1 MNRRRD
7 PLEVKAT
14 STRRLLGDPAL
25 GWSQRLKVEVGGT
38 GTVAQAGVVLP
49 RLLADRL
56 GLTTGLA
63 EVVARAGFCPV
74 RHRGRALV
82 DVTCALAAGAMC
94 LSDVEAMTAQEEIFG
109 PGGGASDSTMLR
121 VLDELAERL
130 GGDGLPG
137 RRLARATAAAR
148 ATAWEAIVARRGQL
162 PAVAI
167 AGKDLTRSATEPGG
181 RPRPV
186 LVVRLDATLIE
197 AASPKAQAAG
207 HYKGGFGFHP
217 LTSWCTNIG
226 DALAVMQ
233 RPGNAGSFTAADHLA
248 VLKAALIQIP
258 AQWRTDVLV
267 SIDGAGA
274 SHDVID
280 YLTSLNTAAAH
291 GNRGRRVEYTI
302 GWPVDERTLAGIEQ
316 LPESHWGAAVHADG
330 DVDPAAQVADLT
342 GIIRHGPGGDR
353 LATWPRCMRLITRRT
368 PRPATK
374 PAKFGEHPDWE
385 YGAFVTNT
393 PDGQVQFL
401 DARHRTQAHVEDR
414 MKQFKACGARNLPS
428 IDYDR
433 NAAWLQLAAV
443 ATSLTA
449 WLRHLALDGD
459 LAKASTKTL
468 RFRILSAP
476 ARLVTHAR
484 RRILKIPPGWQW
496 SNDLATAW
504 DHLQALHPA

>member
-1 MNRRRD
+1 
-7 PLEVKAT
+7 VKAT
-14 STRRLLGDPAL
+14 STGRLVGDAAL
-25 GWSQRLKVEVGGT
+25 AWSQRLGVEVGGA

-63 EVVARAGFCPV
+63 QVVARAGFVPV

-82 DVTCALAAGAMC
+82 DAACALAAGATC
-94 LSDVEAMTAQEEIFG
+94 VSDVEAMTAQEELFG
-109 PGGGASDSTMLR
+109 SGGGASDSTMLR
-121 VLDELAERL
+121 ALDELAERL

-148 ATAWEAIVARRGQL
+148 ATAWEAIVTRHGQL
-162 PAVAI
+162 PAVAV
-167 AGKDLTRSATEPGG
+167 AGQDLTRPATEPGG

-186 LVVRLDATLIE
+186 LVIRLDATLIE
-197 AASPKAQAAG
+197 AASPKAQATG
-207 HYKGGFGFHP
+207 NYKGGFGFHP

-226 DALAVMQ
+226 DSLAVMQ

-248 VLKAALIQIP
+248 VLKTSFTQIP
-258 AQWRTDVLV
+258 APWRTDVLV

-274 SHDVID
+274 SHEVID
-280 YLTSLNTAAAH
+280 YLTSLNTAPTH
-291 GNRGRRVEYTI
+291 GRRGRRVEYTI
-302 GWPVDERTLAGIEQ
+302 GWPVDARTMSGIEQ
-316 LPESHWGAAVHADG
+316 LRDSDWGAAVHTDG
-330 DVDPAAQVADLT
+330 ALDPAAQVTDLT
-342 GIIRHGPGGDR
+342 GILRHSPDGDQ
-353 LATWPRCMRLITRRT
+353 LASWPTDMRVIARRT
-368 PRPATK
+368 PRPLGK
-374 PAKFGEHPDWE
+374 PAKLGEHPDWE

-393 PDGQVQFL
+393 PAGQIQFL

-414 MKQFKACGARNLPS
+414 IKQFKTCGARNLPS
-428 IDYDR
+428 IDYGR
-433 NAAWLQLAAV
+433 NAAWLQLAAL

-449 WLRHLALDGD
+449 WLRHLALDGE
-459 LAKASTKTL
+459 LATASTKTL

-496 SNDLATAW
+496 SPDLATAW
-504 DHLQALHPA
+504 DRLQTLHPA